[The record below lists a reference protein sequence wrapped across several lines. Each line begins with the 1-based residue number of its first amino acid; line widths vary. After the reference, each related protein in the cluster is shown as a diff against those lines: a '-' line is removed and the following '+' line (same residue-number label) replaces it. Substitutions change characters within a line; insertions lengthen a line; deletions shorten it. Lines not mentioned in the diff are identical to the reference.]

1 MKLSTKM
8 RYGTRGLFAKKTF
21 QRIMINIL
29 WLRSGSLVL
38 SAPDAVR
45 GA

>member
-8 RYGTRGLFAKKTF
+8 RYGRRGLFAKKTF

-29 WLRSGSLVL
+29 WLRSESLIP
-38 SAPDAVR
+38 ATPDAVR